1 MKLNNAL
8 LAILSLTSFVTFAKT
23 ELTVS
28 SQLKSVVDECAKGL
42 INEYDIPG
50 LAVAVTIDG
59 KRYFYNYGLADVSKG
74 SLVTN
79 DTIFELGSISKT
91 FTATLTGYAQ
101 EKGKLDMDDKVK
113 DYIPELENSA
123 LGNTKLVNV
132 ATYTAGG
139 LPLQFPS
146 EVTNDAEMMQYYKTR
161 KRMQYYKTWKPEYEA
176 GTKRKYSNPSIG
188 LFGYIGALSMKS
200 DYTEMME
207 TVILPELG
215 MTNTFVDVPKDKLN
229 NYAFGYS
236 SEGKPVRVNPGI
248 LDAQAYGIKSTSLD
262 MLQYIEANMGQA
274 QLNTDIENA
283 LERTHTKYFDTD
295 TFTQA
300 VGWEGYDYPV
310 SLSQLLKGNSSDV
323 ILKAKPVQASV
334 SGTLGRDVWYNKTG
348 STGGFGAYVAYVPSE
363 KIGIVIL
370 ANKNYPNAERVEAAY
385 HIISSVVK

>member
-8 LAILSLTSFVTFAKT
+8 VAILSLTSFVTFAKT
-23 ELTVS
+23 ESTVS

-42 INEYDIPG
+42 MNEYDIPG

-59 KRYFYNYGLADVSKG
+59 KRYFYNYGFADESKG

-91 FTATLTGYAQ
+91 FAATLTGYAQ
-101 EKGKLDMDDKVK
+101 EKGKLNMDDKVK
-113 DYIPELENSA
+113 DYIPELENSV
-123 LGNTKLVNV
+123 LGNTKLVHV

-146 EVTNDAEMMQYYKTR
+146 EVTNDAEM
-161 KRMQYYKTWKPEYEA
+161 MQYYKTWKPEYEA

-215 MTNTFVDVPKDKLN
+215 MTNTFVDVPKDQLN

-236 SEGKPVRVNPGI
+236 TEGKPVRVNPGI

-323 ILKAKPVQASV
+323 ILNAKPVQASV

>member
-8 LAILSLTSFVTFAKT
+8 VAILSLTSFVTFAKT

-42 INEYDIPG
+42 MNEYDIPG

-59 KRYFYNYGLADVSKG
+59 MRYFYNYGFADESKG

-91 FTATLTGYAQ
+91 FAATLTGYAQ
-101 EKGKLDMDDKVK
+101 EKGKLNMDDKVK
-113 DYIPELENSA
+113 DYIPELENSV
-123 LGNTKLVNV
+123 LGNTKLVHV

-146 EVTNDAEMMQYYKTR
+146 EVTNDADMI
-161 KRMQYYKTWKPEYEA
+161 QYYKTWKPEYEA

-207 TVILPELG
+207 TVILSELG

-323 ILKAKPVQASV
+323 ILNAKPVQASL

-385 HIISSVVK
+385 NIISSVVK

>member
-8 LAILSLTSFVTFAKT
+8 VAILSLTSFVTFAKT

-42 INEYDIPG
+42 MNEYDIPG

-59 KRYFYNYGLADVSKG
+59 KRYFYNYGFADESQG

-79 DTIFELGSISKT
+79 NTIFELGSISKT
-91 FTATLTGYAQ
+91 FAATLTGYAQ
-101 EKGKLDMDDKVK
+101 EKGKLNMDDKVK
-113 DYIPELENSA
+113 DYIPELENSV
-123 LGNTKLVNV
+123 LGNTKLVHV

-146 EVTNDAEMMQYYKTR
+146 EVTNDAEM
-161 KRMQYYKTWKPEYEA
+161 MQYYKTWKPEYEA

-215 MTNTFVDVPKDKLN
+215 MANTFVDVPKDKLN

-236 SEGKPVRVNPGI
+236 SEGNPVRVNLGI
-248 LDAQAYGIKSTSLD
+248 LDAQAYGIKSTSSD

-274 QLNTDIENA
+274 QLNNDMENA
-283 LERTHTKYFDTD
+283 LERTHIKYFNTD

-310 SLSQLLKGNSSDV
+310 
-323 ILKAKPVQASV
+323 
-334 SGTLGRDVWYNKTG
+334 
-348 STGGFGAYVAYVPSE
+348 
-363 KIGIVIL
+363 
-370 ANKNYPNAERVEAAY
+370 
-385 HIISSVVK
+385 

>member
-91 FTATLTGYAQ
+91 FAATLTGYAQ
-101 EKGKLDMDDKVK
+101 EKGKLNMDDKVK

-146 EVTNDAEMMQYYKTR
+146 EVTNDAEM
-161 KRMQYYKTWKPEYEA
+161 MQYYKTWKPEYEA

-229 NYAFGYS
+229 NFAFGYS

>member
-8 LAILSLTSFVTFAKT
+8 VAILSLTSFVTFAKT

-59 KRYFYNYGLADVSKG
+59 KRYFYNYGFADESKG

-91 FTATLTGYAQ
+91 FAATLTGYAQ
-101 EKGKLDMDDKVK
+101 AKGKLNMDDKVK
-113 DYIPELENSA
+113 DYIPVLENSV
-123 LGNTKLVNV
+123 LGNTKLVHV

-146 EVTNDAEMMQYYKTR
+146 EVTNDAEM
-161 KRMQYYKTWKPEYEA
+161 MQYYKTWKPEYEA

-323 ILKAKPVQASV
+323 ILNAKSVQASE

-385 HIISSVVK
+385 NIISSVVK

>member
-50 LAVAVTIDG
+50 VGCCSNDWTLFLLRFG
-59 KRYFYNYGLADVSKG
+59 RKGG

-146 EVTNDAEMMQYYKTR
+146 EVTNDAEMMQYYKT
-161 KRMQYYKTWKPEYEA
+161 WKPEYEA

-188 LFGYIGALSMKS
+188 LFGYIGASMKS

-300 VGWEGYDYPV
+300 VGWEGYDYPPV

-348 STGGFGAYVAYVPSE
+348 STGGFGGAYVAYVPSE

>member
-8 LAILSLTSFVTFAKT
+8 VAILSLTSFVTFAKT

-59 KRYFYNYGLADVSKG
+59 KRYFYNYGFADESKG

-91 FTATLTGYAQ
+91 FAATLTGYAQ
-101 EKGKLDMDDKVK
+101 AKGKLNMDDKVK
-113 DYIPELENSA
+113 DYIPVLENSV
-123 LGNTKLVNV
+123 LGNTKLVHV

-146 EVTNDAEMMQYYKTR
+146 EVTNDAEM
-161 KRMQYYKTWKPEYEA
+161 MQYYKTWKPEYEA

-274 QLNTDIENA
+274 QLNSDIENA

-323 ILKAKPVQASV
+323 ILNTKPVQASV

-385 HIISSVVK
+385 NIISSVVK

>member
-28 SQLKSVVDECAKGL
+28 SQLKSIVDECAKGL

-91 FTATLTGYAQ
+91 FAATLTGYAQ

-146 EVTNDAEMMQYYKTR
+146 EVTNDAEM
-161 KRMQYYKTWKPEYEA
+161 MQYYKTWKPEYEA

>member
-8 LAILSLTSFVTFAKT
+8 VAILSLTSFVTFAKT
-23 ELTVS
+23 ESTVS

-42 INEYDIPG
+42 MNEYDIPG

-59 KRYFYNYGLADVSKG
+59 KRYFYNYGFADESKG

-91 FTATLTGYAQ
+91 FAATLTGYAQ
-101 EKGKLDMDDKVK
+101 EKGKLNMDDKVK
-113 DYIPELENSA
+113 DYIPELENSV
-123 LGNTKLVNV
+123 LGNTKLVHV

-146 EVTNDAEMMQYYKTR
+146 EVTNDAEMMQYYKT
-161 KRMQYYKTWKPEYEA
+161 WKPVYEA

-323 ILKAKPVQASV
+323 ILNAKPVQASE

-385 HIISSVVK
+385 NIISSVVK

>member
-8 LAILSLTSFVTFAKT
+8 VAILSLTSFVTFAKT

-42 INEYDIPG
+42 MNEYDIPG

-59 KRYFYNYGLADVSKG
+59 KRYFYNYGFADESKG

-91 FTATLTGYAQ
+91 FAATLTGYAQ
-101 EKGKLDMDDKVK
+101 EKGKLNMDDKVK
-113 DYIPELENSA
+113 DYIPELENSV
-123 LGNTKLVNV
+123 LGNTKLVHV

-146 EVTNDAEMMQYYKTR
+146 EVTNDAEM
-161 KRMQYYKTWKPEYEA
+161 MQYYKTWKPEYEA

-215 MTNTFVDVPKDKLN
+215 MTNTFVYVPKDKLN

-310 SLSQLLKGNSSDV
+310 SLSRLLKGNSSDV
-323 ILKAKPVQASV
+323 ILNAKPVQASV
-334 SGTLGRDVWYNKTG
+334 SGTLGSDVWYNKTG

-385 HIISSVVK
+385 NIISSVVK

>member
-8 LAILSLTSFVTFAKT
+8 VAILSLTSFVTFAKT

-42 INEYDIPG
+42 MNEYDIPG

-59 KRYFYNYGLADVSKG
+59 KRYFYNYGFADESTG

-79 DTIFELGSISKT
+79 ETIFELGSISKT
-91 FTATLTGYAQ
+91 FAATLTGYAQ
-101 EKGKLDMDDKVK
+101 EKGKLNMDDKVK
-113 DYIPELENSA
+113 DYIPELENSV
-123 LGNTKLVNV
+123 LGNTKLVHV

-146 EVTNDAEMMQYYKTR
+146 EVTNDAEM
-161 KRMQYYKTWKPEYEA
+161 MQYYKTWKPEYEA

-323 ILKAKPVQASV
+323 ILNAKPVQASE

-370 ANKNYPNAERVEAAY
+370 ANKNYPNVERVEAAY
-385 HIISSVVK
+385 NIISSVVK

>member
-8 LAILSLTSFVTFAKT
+8 VAILSLTSFVTFAKT
-23 ELTVS
+23 ESTVS

-42 INEYDIPG
+42 MNEYDIPG

-59 KRYFYNYGLADVSKG
+59 KRYFYNYGFADESKG

-91 FTATLTGYAQ
+91 FAATLTGYAQ
-101 EKGKLDMDDKVK
+101 EKGKLNMDDKVK
-113 DYIPELENSA
+113 DYIPELENSV
-123 LGNTKLVNV
+123 LGNTKLVHV

-146 EVTNDAEMMQYYKTR
+146 EVTNDAEM
-161 KRMQYYKTWKPEYEA
+161 MQYYKTWKPEYEA

-295 TFTQA
+295 TFAQA

-323 ILKAKPVQASV
+323 ILNAKSVQASE

-385 HIISSVVK
+385 NIISSVVK

>member
-8 LAILSLTSFVTFAKT
+8 VAILSLTSFVTFAKT
-23 ELTVS
+23 ESTVS

-42 INEYDIPG
+42 MNEYDIPG

-59 KRYFYNYGLADVSKG
+59 KRYFYNYGFADESQG

-91 FTATLTGYAQ
+91 FAATLTGYAQ
-101 EKGKLDMDDKVK
+101 EKGKLNMDDKVK
-113 DYIPELENSA
+113 DYIPELENSV
-123 LGNTKLVNV
+123 LGNTKLVHV

-146 EVTNDAEMMQYYKTR
+146 EVTNDAEM
-161 KRMQYYKTWKPEYEA
+161 MQYYKTWKPEYEA

-215 MTNTFVDVPKDKLN
+215 MTNTFVDVPKDQLN

-323 ILKAKPVQASV
+323 ILNAKPVQASV

-363 KIGIVIL
+363 KIGIVML

-385 HIISSVVK
+385 NIISSVVK

>member
-91 FTATLTGYAQ
+91 FAATLTGYAQ

-146 EVTNDAEMMQYYKTR
+146 EVTNDAEM
-161 KRMQYYKTWKPEYEA
+161 MQYYKTWKPEYEA

-348 STGGFGAYVAYVPSE
+348 STGGFGADVAYVPSE

>member
-1 MKLNNAL
+1 KLNNAL
-8 LAILSLTSFVTFAKT
+8 VAILSLTSFVTFAKT

-59 KRYFYNYGLADVSKG
+59 KRYFYNYGFADESKG

-91 FTATLTGYAQ
+91 FAATLTGYAQ
-101 EKGKLDMDDKVK
+101 EKGKLNMDDKVK
-113 DYIPELENSA
+113 DYIPELENSV
-123 LGNTKLVNV
+123 LGNTKLVHV

-146 EVTNDAEMMQYYKTR
+146 EVTNDAEM
-161 KRMQYYKTWKPEYEA
+161 MQYYKTWKPEYEA

-207 TVILPELG
+207 TLILPKLG

-323 ILKAKPVQASV
+323 ILNAKPVQASE

-348 STGGFGAYVAYVPSE
+348 STGGFGAYIAYVPSE

-385 HIISSVVK
+385 NIISSVVK

>member
-8 LAILSLTSFVTFAKT
+8 VAILSLTSFVTFAKT
-23 ELTVS
+23 ESTVS

-50 LAVAVTIDG
+50 LAIAVTIDG
-59 KRYFYNYGLADVSKG
+59 KRYFYNYGFADESKG

-91 FTATLTGYAQ
+91 FAATLTGYAQ
-101 EKGKLDMDDKVK
+101 AKGKLNMDDKVK
-113 DYIPELENSA
+113 DYIPELENSV
-123 LGNTKLVNV
+123 LGNTKLVHV

-146 EVTNDAEMMQYYKTR
+146 EVTNDAEM
-161 KRMQYYKTWKPEYEA
+161 MQYYKTWKPEYEA

-215 MTNTFVDVPKDKLN
+215 MTNTFVYVPKDKLN

-236 SEGKPVRVNPGI
+236 SKGKPVRVNPGI

-323 ILKAKPVQASV
+323 ILNAKPVQASV

-385 HIISSVVK
+385 NIISSVVK

>member
-8 LAILSLTSFVTFAKT
+8 VAILSLTSFVTFAKT
-23 ELTVS
+23 ELTAS

-42 INEYDIPG
+42 MNEYDIPG
-50 LAVAVTIDG
+50 LAIAVTIDG
-59 KRYFYNYGLADVSKG
+59 KRYFYNYGFADESKG

-91 FTATLTGYAQ
+91 FAATLTGYAQ
-101 EKGKLDMDDKVK
+101 EKGKLNMDDKVK
-113 DYIPELENSA
+113 DYIPELENSV
-123 LGNTKLVNV
+123 LGNTKLVHV

-146 EVTNDAEMMQYYKTR
+146 EVTNDAEM
-161 KRMQYYKTWKPEYEA
+161 MQYYKTWKPEYEA

-207 TVILPELG
+207 TLILPKLG

-323 ILKAKPVQASV
+323 ILNAKPVQASV

-385 HIISSVVK
+385 NIISSVVK

>member
-8 LAILSLTSFVTFAKT
+8 VAILSLTSFVTFAKT
-23 ELTVS
+23 ESTVS

-42 INEYDIPG
+42 MNEYDIPG

-59 KRYFYNYGLADVSKG
+59 KRYFYNYGFADESKG

-91 FTATLTGYAQ
+91 FAATLTGYAQ
-101 EKGKLDMDDKVK
+101 EKGKLNMDDKVK
-113 DYIPELENSA
+113 DYIPELENSV
-123 LGNTKLVNV
+123 LGNTKLVHV

-146 EVTNDAEMMQYYKTR
+146 EVTNDADM
-161 KRMQYYKTWKPEYEA
+161 MQYYKTWKPEYEA

-323 ILKAKPVQASV
+323 ILNAKPVQASV

-348 STGGFGAYVAYVPSE
+348 STGGFGAYIAYVPSE

-385 HIISSVVK
+385 NIISSVVK

>member
-8 LAILSLTSFVTFAKT
+8 VAILSLTSFVTFAKA

-42 INEYDIPG
+42 MNEYDIPG

-59 KRYFYNYGLADVSKG
+59 KRYFYNYGLADESKG

-91 FTATLTGYAQ
+91 FAATLTGYAQ

-123 LGNTKLVNV
+123 LGNTKLVHV

-146 EVTNDAEMMQYYKTR
+146 EVTNDAEMMQYYKTW
-161 KRMQYYKTWKPEYEA
+161 QPEYEA

-248 LDAQAYGIKSTSLD
+248 LDAQAYGIKSTSSD
-262 MLQYIEANMGQA
+262 MLQYIEVNMGQA
-274 QLNTDIENA
+274 QLNNDMENA
-283 LERTHTKYFDTD
+283 LERTHIKYFNTD
-295 TFTQA
+295 TFAQA

-323 ILKAKPVQASV
+323 ILNAKPVQASV

>member
-8 LAILSLTSFVTFAKT
+8 VAILSLTSFVTFAKT

-42 INEYDIPG
+42 MNEYDIPG

-59 KRYFYNYGLADVSKG
+59 KRYFYNYGFADESKG

-91 FTATLTGYAQ
+91 FAATLTGYAQ
-101 EKGKLDMDDKVK
+101 AKGKLNMDDKVK
-113 DYIPELENSA
+113 DYIPELENSV
-123 LGNTKLVNV
+123 LGNTKLVHV

-146 EVTNDAEMMQYYKTR
+146 EVTNDAEM
-161 KRMQYYKTWKPEYEA
+161 MQYYKTWKPEYEA

-215 MTNTFVDVPKDKLN
+215 MTNTFVYVPKDKLN

-262 MLQYIEANMGQA
+262 MLQYIEANMSQA

-323 ILKAKPVQASV
+323 ILNAKPVQASV

-348 STGGFGAYVAYVPSE
+348 STGGFGAYIAYVPSE

-385 HIISSVVK
+385 NIISSVVK

>member
-8 LAILSLTSFVTFAKT
+8 VAILSLTSFVTFAKT
-23 ELTVS
+23 ESTVS

-42 INEYDIPG
+42 MNEYDIPG

-59 KRYFYNYGLADVSKG
+59 KRYFYNYGFADESKG

-91 FTATLTGYAQ
+91 FAATLTGYAQ
-101 EKGKLDMDDKVK
+101 EKGKLNMDDKVK
-113 DYIPELENSA
+113 DYIPELENSV
-123 LGNTKLVNV
+123 LGNTKLVHV

-146 EVTNDAEMMQYYKTR
+146 EVTNDAEM
-161 KRMQYYKTWKPEYEA
+161 MQYYKTWKPEYEA

-215 MTNTFVDVPKDKLN
+215 MTNTFVDVPKDQLN

-236 SEGKPVRVNPGI
+236 TEGKPVRVNPGI
-248 LDAQAYGIKSTSLD
+248 LDAQAYGIKSTSSD

-274 QLNTDIENA
+274 QLNNDIENA
-283 LERTHTKYFDTD
+283 LERTHIKYFNTD

-323 ILKAKPVQASV
+323 ILNAKLVQASE
-334 SGTLGRDVWYNKTG
+334 SGTLGRDIWYNKTG

>member
-1 MKLNNAL
+1 M
-8 LAILSLTSFVTFAKT
+8 AILSLTSFVTFAKT
-23 ELTVS
+23 ESTVS

-42 INEYDIPG
+42 MNEYDIPG

-59 KRYFYNYGLADVSKG
+59 KRYFYNYGFADESKG

-91 FTATLTGYAQ
+91 FAATLTGYAQ
-101 EKGKLDMDDKVK
+101 AKGKLNMDDKVK
-113 DYIPELENSA
+113 DYIPELENSI
-123 LGNTKLVNV
+123 LGNTKLVHV

-146 EVTNDAEMMQYYKTR
+146 EVTNDAVM
-161 KRMQYYKTWKPEYEA
+161 MQYYKTWKPEYEA

-207 TVILPELG
+207 TLILPELG

-323 ILKAKPVQASV
+323 ILNAKPVQASE

-370 ANKNYPNAERVEAAY
+370 ANKNYPNVERVEAAY
-385 HIISSVVK
+385 NIISSVVK

>member
-8 LAILSLTSFVTFAKT
+8 VAILSLTSFVTFAKT
-23 ELTVS
+23 ESTVS

-42 INEYDIPG
+42 MNEYDIPG

-59 KRYFYNYGLADVSKG
+59 KRYFYNYGFADESQG

-91 FTATLTGYAQ
+91 FAATLTGYAQ

-123 LGNTKLVNV
+123 LGNTKLVHV
-132 ATYTAGG
+132 ATYTSGG

-146 EVTNDAEMMQYYKTR
+146 EVTNDAEMMQYYKTW
-161 KRMQYYKTWKPEYEA
+161 QPEYEA

-248 LDAQAYGIKSTSLD
+248 LDAQAYGIKSTSSD

-323 ILKAKPVQASV
+323 ILNAKPVQASV

-363 KIGIVIL
+363 KIGIVML

-385 HIISSVVK
+385 NIISSVVK

>member
-8 LAILSLTSFVTFAKT
+8 VAILSLTSFVTFAKT
-23 ELTVS
+23 ESTVS

-42 INEYDIPG
+42 MNEYDIPG

-59 KRYFYNYGLADVSKG
+59 KRYFYNYGFADESKG

-91 FTATLTGYAQ
+91 FAATLTGYAQ
-101 EKGKLDMDDKVK
+101 EKGKLNMDDKVK
-113 DYIPELENSA
+113 DYIPELENSV
-123 LGNTKLVNV
+123 LGNTKLVHV

-146 EVTNDAEMMQYYKTR
+146 EVTNDAEM
-161 KRMQYYKTWKPEYEA
+161 MQYYKTWKPEYEA

-215 MTNTFVDVPKDKLN
+215 MTNTFVDVPKDQLN

-274 QLNTDIENA
+274 QLNSDIENA

-323 ILKAKPVQASV
+323 ILNAKPVQASV

-385 HIISSVVK
+385 NIISSVVK

>member
-8 LAILSLTSFVTFAKT
+8 VAILSLTSFVTFAKT
-23 ELTVS
+23 ELTAS

-42 INEYDIPG
+42 MNEYDIPG
-50 LAVAVTIDG
+50 LAIAVTIDG
-59 KRYFYNYGLADVSKG
+59 KRYFYNYGFADESKG

-91 FTATLTGYAQ
+91 FAATLTGYAQ
-101 EKGKLDMDDKVK
+101 EKGKLNMDDKVK
-113 DYIPELENSA
+113 DYIPELENSV
-123 LGNTKLVNV
+123 LGNTKLVHV

-146 EVTNDAEMMQYYKTR
+146 EVTNDAEM
-161 KRMQYYKTWKPEYEA
+161 MQYYKTWKPEYEA

-248 LDAQAYGIKSTSLD
+248 LDAQAYGIKSTSSD
-262 MLQYIEANMGQA
+262 ILQYIEANMGQA
-274 QLNTDIENA
+274 QLNNDMENA
-283 LERTHTKYFDTD
+283 LERTHIKYFNTD

-323 ILKAKPVQASV
+323 ILNAKLVQASE
-334 SGTLGRDVWYNKTG
+334 SGTLGRDIWYNKTG

>member
-91 FTATLTGYAQ
+91 FAATLTGYAQ

-146 EVTNDAEMMQYYKTR
+146 EVTNDAEM
-161 KRMQYYKTWKPEYEA
+161 MQYYKTWKPEYEA

-300 VGWEGYDYPV
+300 VGWEGYDYPI

>member
-8 LAILSLTSFVTFAKT
+8 VAILSLTSFVTFAKT
-23 ELTVS
+23 ESTVS

-42 INEYDIPG
+42 MNEYDIPG

-59 KRYFYNYGLADVSKG
+59 KRYFYNYGFADESKG

-91 FTATLTGYAQ
+91 FAATLTGYAQ
-101 EKGKLDMDDKVK
+101 EKGKLNMDDKVK
-113 DYIPELENSA
+113 DYILELENSV
-123 LGNTKLVNV
+123 LGNTKLVHV

-146 EVTNDAEMMQYYKTR
+146 EVTNDAEMMQYYKT
-161 KRMQYYKTWKPEYEA
+161 WKPEHEA

-207 TVILPELG
+207 TLILPKLG
-215 MTNTFVDVPKDKLN
+215 MANTFVDVPKDKLN

-323 ILKAKPVQASV
+323 ILNAKPVQASV

-363 KIGIVIL
+363 KIGIVML

-385 HIISSVVK
+385 NIISSVVK

>member
-8 LAILSLTSFVTFAKT
+8 VAILSLTSFVTFAKA
-23 ELTVS
+23 ESTVS

-42 INEYDIPG
+42 MNEYDIPG

-59 KRYFYNYGLADVSKG
+59 KRYFYNYGFADESKG

-91 FTATLTGYAQ
+91 FAATLTGYAQ
-101 EKGKLDMDDKVK
+101 AKGKLNMDDKVK
-113 DYIPELENSA
+113 DYIPELENSI
-123 LGNTKLVNV
+123 LGNTKLVHV

-146 EVTNDAEMMQYYKTR
+146 EVTNDAEMMQYYKTW
-161 KRMQYYKTWKPEYEA
+161 QPEYEA

-274 QLNTDIENA
+274 QLNNDIENA

-310 SLSQLLKGNSSDV
+310 SLSRLLKGNSSDV
-323 ILKAKPVQASV
+323 ILNAKPVQASV
-334 SGTLGRDVWYNKTG
+334 SGTLGSDVWYNKTG

-385 HIISSVVK
+385 NIISSVVK

>member
-8 LAILSLTSFVTFAKT
+8 VAILSLTSFVTFAKT

-59 KRYFYNYGLADVSKG
+59 KRYFYNYGLADESKG

-91 FTATLTGYAQ
+91 FAATLTGYAQ

-123 LGNTKLVNV
+123 LGNTKLVHV

-146 EVTNDAEMMQYYKTR
+146 EVTNDAEM
-161 KRMQYYKTWKPEYEA
+161 MQYYKTWKPEYEA

-248 LDAQAYGIKSTSLD
+248 LDAQAYGIKSTSSD

-323 ILKAKPVQASV
+323 ILNAKPVQASV

>member
-8 LAILSLTSFVTFAKT
+8 VAILSLTSFVTFAKT
-23 ELTVS
+23 ESTVS

-42 INEYDIPG
+42 MNEYDIPG

-59 KRYFYNYGLADVSKG
+59 KRYFYNYGFADESKG

-91 FTATLTGYAQ
+91 FAATLTGYAQ
-101 EKGKLDMDDKVK
+101 EKGKLNMDDKVK
-113 DYIPELENSA
+113 DYIPELENSV
-123 LGNTKLVNV
+123 LGNTKLVHV

-146 EVTNDAEMMQYYKTR
+146 EVTNDAEM
-161 KRMQYYKTWKPEYEA
+161 MQYYKTWKPEYEA

-215 MTNTFVDVPKDKLN
+215 MTNTFVDVPKDQLN

-323 ILKAKPVQASV
+323 ILNAKPVQASV

-385 HIISSVVK
+385 NIISSVVK

>member
-8 LAILSLTSFVTFAKT
+8 VAILSLTSFVTFAKT
-23 ELTVS
+23 ESTVS

-42 INEYDIPG
+42 MNEYDIPG

-59 KRYFYNYGLADVSKG
+59 KRYFYNYGFADESKG

-91 FTATLTGYAQ
+91 FAATLTGYAQ
-101 EKGKLDMDDKVK
+101 EKGKLNMDDKVK
-113 DYIPELENSA
+113 DYIPELENSV
-123 LGNTKLVNV
+123 LGNTKLVHV

-146 EVTNDAEMMQYYKTR
+146 EVTNDAEM
-161 KRMQYYKTWKPEYEA
+161 MQYYKTWKPEYEA

-207 TVILPELG
+207 TLILPKLG

-300 VGWEGYDYPV
+300 VGWEGYNYPV

-323 ILKAKPVQASV
+323 ILNAKPVQASE

-385 HIISSVVK
+385 NIISSVVK

>member
-8 LAILSLTSFVTFAKT
+8 VAILSLTSFVTFAKT
-23 ELTVS
+23 ESTVS

-42 INEYDIPG
+42 MNEYDIPG

-59 KRYFYNYGLADVSKG
+59 MRYFYNYGFADESKG

-91 FTATLTGYAQ
+91 FAATLTGYAQ
-101 EKGKLDMDDKVK
+101 EKGKLHMDDKVK
-113 DYIPELENSA
+113 DYIPELENSV
-123 LGNTKLVNV
+123 LGNTKLVHV

-146 EVTNDAEMMQYYKTR
+146 EVTNDAEM
-161 KRMQYYKTWKPEYEA
+161 MQYYKTWKPEYEA

-215 MTNTFVDVPKDKLN
+215 MTNTFVDVPKDQLN

-236 SEGKPVRVNPGI
+236 SEGKPVRVNLGI

-274 QLNTDIENA
+274 QLNSDIENA

-323 ILKAKPVQASV
+323 IINAKPVQASV

-385 HIISSVVK
+385 NIISSVVK

>member
-8 LAILSLTSFVTFAKT
+8 VAILSLTSFVTFAKT
-23 ELTVS
+23 ESTVS

-42 INEYDIPG
+42 MNEYDIPG

-59 KRYFYNYGLADVSKG
+59 KRYFYNYGFADESKG

-91 FTATLTGYAQ
+91 FAATLTGYAQ
-101 EKGKLDMDDKVK
+101 EKGKLNMDDKVK
-113 DYIPELENSA
+113 DYIPELENSI
-123 LGNTKLVNV
+123 LGNTKLVHV

-146 EVTNDAEMMQYYKTR
+146 EVTNDAEM
-161 KRMQYYKTWKPEYEA
+161 MQYYKTWKPEYEA

-200 DYTEMME
+200 DYTEMIE
-207 TVILPELG
+207 TLILPKLG

-300 VGWEGYDYPV
+300 VGWEGYNYPV

-323 ILKAKPVQASV
+323 ILNAKPVQASE

-385 HIISSVVK
+385 NIISSVVK

>member
-8 LAILSLTSFVTFAKT
+8 VAILSLTSFVTFAKT

-42 INEYDIPG
+42 MNEYDIPG

-59 KRYFYNYGLADVSKG
+59 KRYFYNYGFADESTG

-91 FTATLTGYAQ
+91 FAATLTGYAQ
-101 EKGKLDMDDKVK
+101 EKGKLNMDDKVK
-113 DYIPELENSA
+113 DYIPELENSV
-123 LGNTKLVNV
+123 LGNTKLVHV

-146 EVTNDAEMMQYYKTR
+146 EVTNDADM
-161 KRMQYYKTWKPEYEA
+161 MQYYKTWKPEYEA

-323 ILKAKPVQASV
+323 ILNAKPVQASE

-385 HIISSVVK
+385 NIISSVVK

>member
-8 LAILSLTSFVTFAKT
+8 VAILSLTSFVTFAKT

-42 INEYDIPG
+42 MNEYDIPG

-59 KRYFYNYGLADVSKG
+59 KRYFYNYGFADESTG

-91 FTATLTGYAQ
+91 FAATLTGYAQ
-101 EKGKLDMDDKVK
+101 AKGKLNMDDKVK
-113 DYIPELENSA
+113 DYIPELENSI
-123 LGNTKLVNV
+123 LGNTKLVHV

-146 EVTNDAEMMQYYKTR
+146 EVTNDAEM
-161 KRMQYYKTWKPEYEA
+161 MQYYKTWKPEYEA

-207 TVILPELG
+207 TLILPKLG
-215 MTNTFVDVPKDKLN
+215 MANTFVDVPKDKLN

-323 ILKAKPVQASV
+323 ILNAKPVQASV

-385 HIISSVVK
+385 NIISSVVK

>member
-1 MKLNNAL
+1 
-8 LAILSLTSFVTFAKT
+8 ILSLTSFVTFAKT

-91 FTATLTGYAQ
+91 FAATLTGYAQ

-146 EVTNDAEMMQYYKTR
+146 EVTNDAEM
-161 KRMQYYKTWKPEYEA
+161 MQYYKTWKPEYEA

>member
-8 LAILSLTSFVTFAKT
+8 VAILSLTSFVTFAKT

-42 INEYDIPG
+42 MNEYDIPG

-59 KRYFYNYGLADVSKG
+59 KRYFYNYGFADESKG

-91 FTATLTGYAQ
+91 FAATLTGYAQ
-101 EKGKLDMDDKVK
+101 EKGKLNMDDKVK
-113 DYIPELENSA
+113 DYIPELENSV
-123 LGNTKLVNV
+123 LGNTKLVHV

-146 EVTNDAEMMQYYKTR
+146 EVTNDADM
-161 KRMQYYKTWKPEYEA
+161 MQYYKTWKPEYEA

-323 ILKAKPVQASV
+323 ILNAKPVQASV

-363 KIGIVIL
+363 KIGIVML

-385 HIISSVVK
+385 NIISSVVK

>member
-28 SQLKSVVDECAKGL
+28 SQLKSVVDDCAKGL

-59 KRYFYNYGLADVSKG
+59 KRYFYNYGFADESKG

-91 FTATLTGYAQ
+91 FAATLTGYAQ
-101 EKGKLDMDDKVK
+101 EKGKLDIDDKVK

-123 LGNTKLVNV
+123 LGNTKLVHV

-146 EVTNDAEMMQYYKTR
+146 EVTNDAEM
-161 KRMQYYKTWKPEYEA
+161 MQYYKTWKPEYEA

>member
-8 LAILSLTSFVTFAKT
+8 VAILSLTSFVTFAKT
-23 ELTVS
+23 ESTVS

-42 INEYDIPG
+42 MNEYDIPG
-50 LAVAVTIDG
+50 LAIAVTIDG
-59 KRYFYNYGLADVSKG
+59 MRYFYNYGFADESKR

-91 FTATLTGYAQ
+91 FAATLTGYAQ
-101 EKGKLDMDDKVK
+101 EKGKLNMDDKVK
-113 DYIPELENSA
+113 DYIPELENSV
-123 LGNTKLVNV
+123 LGNTKLVHV

-146 EVTNDAEMMQYYKTR
+146 EVTNDAEM
-161 KRMQYYKTWKPEYEA
+161 MQYYKTWKPEYEA

-207 TVILPELG
+207 TLILPKLG

-300 VGWEGYDYPV
+300 VGWEGYNYPV

-323 ILKAKPVQASV
+323 ILNAKPVQASE

-385 HIISSVVK
+385 NIISSVVK